1 MCLDGAAKWHQ
12 RPVMDKR
19 SVIRHGWKALGRWYK
34 QARSRGHAASNGTG
48 IAEQRVMVMSAAS
61 RQVDGIAV
69 AAPPGP
75 VPVRRQQVRV
85 PAAAFGAASVA
96 GTVLAWWV
104 ISASGAVSRDLLPSP
119 ADVWAAAAEI
129 LRDGYRG
136 TTLWGNALSTLGR
149 LGAGFGLAVL
159 AGVPLGLWMGV
170 NRAASAALD
179 WIVQFMRPLPPLSYM
194 ILLILWLGTGNGS
207 KAALLFLT
215 AFPIIVAA
223 SAAGVR
229 GVKQQRIQ
237 AARALGASHAQ
248 VFRHVVLP
256 SAAPMVLT
264 GLQVALAAA
273 FSTVVSAEL
282 LAATDGLGWMVIS
295 ASHFL
300 RNDVIVLCILV
311 LGGLG
316 VTLAWMMRVLD
327 RRLVHWRGRD

>member
-1 MCLDGAAKWHQ
+1 MAGIIA
-12 RPVMDKR
+12 
-19 SVIRHGWKALGRWYK
+19 SG
-34 QARSRGHAASNGTG
+34 QA
-48 IAEQRVMVMSAAS
+48 
-61 RQVDGIAV
+61 DGIGLV
-69 AAPPGP
+69 PP
-75 VPVRRQQVRV
+75 VPVPIHRKFNV
-85 PAAAFGAASVA
+85 PAPVFGVASVA
-96 GTVLAWWV
+96 AMLLAWWALSV
-104 ISASGAVSRDLLPSP
+104 GGLVSRDLLPSP
-119 ADVWAAAAEI
+119 GDVWAAAAEI

-136 TTLWGNALSTLGR
+136 TTLWGNAGSTLGR

-159 AGVPLGLWMGV
+159 VGVPLGLWMGV
-170 NRAASAALD
+170 NRVTASALD

-194 ILLILWLGTGNGS
+194 ILLILWLGTGNLS

-215 AFPIIVAA
+215 AFPIIVAS

-237 AARALGASHAQ
+237 VARAMGASQAQ

-256 SAAPMVLT
+256 SAAPMILT

-295 ASHFL
+295 ASQFL
-300 RNDVIVLCILV
+300 RNDVIVLCILL

-316 VTLAWMMRVLD
+316 VTLAWLMRLLD